1 MDDKTVLGIMV
12 GYNDNGLG
20 WRVAL
25 LPNFKIVTTVH
36 VTFVETSFPCK
47 TTIGTQ
53 LPTFSRLNSNI
64 AY

>member
-1 MDDKTVLGIMV
+1 MV
-12 GYNDNGLG
+12 GYNDNGLAG

-53 LPTFSRLNSNI
+53 LALPNFLTPEQQQR
-64 AY
+64 